1 AGQYR
6 DTESGLCYNRFRYYD
21 PAGGCYVSPDPIGIR
36 GGLNLYAYVKNPVS
50 WIDPKGLA
58 GCNIVHRAVTPEQA
72 ASIRAG
78 NGISRPTPYHR
89 TTPTQHVAGAPHS
102 RDPWISTTRSQST
115 AEYFATHGGTQAA
128 NPIVKIDLSKIPSD
142 KILDVSNAQKAAE
155 HLQTPFTRNVAAA
168 HQEILIFGEIPS
180 EAIIGFL

>member
-1 AGQYR
+1 M
-6 DTESGLCYNRFRYYD
+6 
-21 PAGGCYVSPDPIGIR
+21 
-36 GGLNLYAYVKNPVS
+36 
-50 WIDPKGLA
+50 
-58 GCNIVHRAVTPEQA
+58 TPEQA

-128 NPIVKIDLSKIPSD
+128 NPIVNIDLSKIPSD

-168 HQEILIFGEIPS
+168 HQEVLIFGEIPS

>member
-1 AGQYR
+1 MPGK
-6 DTESGLCYNRFRYYD
+6 TGLHYNTFRYYD
-21 PAGGCYVSPDPIGIR
+21 PAGACYTQKDPIGLA
-36 GGLNLYAYVKNPVS
+36 GGINLYSYVPNPLAWV
-50 WIDPKGLA
+50 DPWGLA

-72 ASIRAG
+72 DSIRAG

-142 KILDVSNAQKAAE
+142 KILDVSNAQKTAE
-155 HLQTPFTRNVAAA
+155 HLQTPFTRNVAAS
-168 HQEILIFGEIPS
+168 HQEILIFGEMPS